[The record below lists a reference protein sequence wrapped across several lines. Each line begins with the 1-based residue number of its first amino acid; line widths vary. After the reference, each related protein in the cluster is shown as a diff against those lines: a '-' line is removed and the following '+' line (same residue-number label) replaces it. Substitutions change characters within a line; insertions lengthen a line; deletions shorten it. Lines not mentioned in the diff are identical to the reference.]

1 MQWHWKMAKIDG
13 SVSGAAIE
21 SPDGQAQIA
30 DAVQPTTGFTPAA
43 EPHDEKHQPL
53 REDQIQ
59 NAVAFL
65 AHPKVLVLFSSQTT
79 IFCPNIV
86 VSPYFLHLSCM
97 TVDDA
102 TVAQMCVEEHLLDDA
117 HVNDCC

>member
-1 MQWHWKMAKIDG
+1 MDDQRPVQCHRKMDKIDG

-21 SPDGQAQIA
+21 SPDGQAHIA
-30 DAVQPTTGFTPAA
+30 DAVQQTTGFTPAA

-65 AHPKVLVLFSSQTT
+65 AHPKVLVLSSSDT
-79 IFCPNIV
+79 IVSCPKPCSEPV
-86 VSPYFLHLSCM
+86 FPALPVHDSR
-97 TVDDA
+97 
-102 TVAQMCVEEHLLDDA
+102 
-117 HVNDCC
+117 

>member
-1 MQWHWKMAKIDG
+1 MDKIDG

-21 SPDGQAQIA
+21 SPDGQAHIA
-30 DAVQPTTGFTPAA
+30 DAVQQTTGFTPAT

-65 AHPKVLVLFSSQTT
+65 AHPKVLVLGSTQTT
-79 IFCPNIV
+79 ISSPNLV
-86 VSPYFLHLSCM
+86 ASLHLLHFSCM
-97 TVDDA
+97 TIDDA
-102 TVAQMCVEEHLLDDA
+102 TVARMCATDHFSDDA
-117 HVNDCC
+117 RVTVCC